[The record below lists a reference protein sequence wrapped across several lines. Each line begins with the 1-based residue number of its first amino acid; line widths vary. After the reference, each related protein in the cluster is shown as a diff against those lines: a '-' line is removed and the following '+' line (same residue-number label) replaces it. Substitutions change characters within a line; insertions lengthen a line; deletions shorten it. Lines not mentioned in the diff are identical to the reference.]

1 MQPNKRQGQSTPVM
15 DIQKPTSFGSQSSKI
30 SPSPINSRPATMEYT
45 RPRNNSDN
53 LNAPNPNVN
62 FAPQPDVSF
71 TPATPPKKSK
81 AGLVITAVIIL
92 FLVIMGG
99 SGAYYYFAVE
109 SKTPVAQEDT
119 TTKPTET
126 KTEQESGPLII
137 EATPEGVDRVTSDI
151 DKQLNTLDD
160 TQDFSANDVS
170 DASLG
175 L

>member
-1 MQPNKRQGQSTPVM
+1 MQPNKNQGQPTPVM
-15 DIQKPTSFGSQSSKI
+15 DIQRPSSSGLQPSKMSPT
-30 SPSPINSRPATMEYT
+30 PINNRPATMEYT
-45 RPRNNSDN
+45 RPRTTNGS
-53 LNAPNPNVN
+53 LNTPNQNVN
-62 FAPQPDVSF
+62 FTPQPDPSF
-71 TPATPPKKSK
+71 NPKPSTEKSK

-92 FLVIMGG
+92 FLIVMGG

-109 SKTPVAQEDT
+109 SKTPVVSET
-119 TTKPTET
+119 TPKPTEPT
-126 KTEQESGPLII
+126 ADEQESEPLII
-137 EATPEGVDRVTSDI
+137 EATPEGVDKVTSDI